1 MNSDL
6 HDDGDD
12 SPIQGKDLNHRTPI
26 PKDTKKRPIVDS
38 SFRQCQN
45 NFNFQMN

>member
-12 SPIQGKDLNHRTPI
+12 SPIQGKCLTYLSGLKDSNSPKQPI
-26 PKDTKKRPIVDS
+26 LPSGSIIELL
-38 SFRQCQN
+38 
-45 NFNFQMN
+45 

>member
-12 SPIQGKDLNHRTPI
+12 SPIQGKDLNHPNVTLM
-26 PKDTKKRPIVDS
+26 PKDTKKGRSSIVH
-38 SFRQCQN
+38 FGN
-45 NFNFQMN
+45 VKII